1 MQRRRVVD
9 LDDEAGQPGHRL
21 SMPCGRSWC
30 PGAGARSRATRLMA
44 AAGRGGPRSSLS
56 PSMPHGGHSD
66 RRSAR
71 IIRRVLP
78 PVSAE
83 TIRVPGNDLPSRS
96 DMQLYDTYRRERD
109 IYRNPSKPR
118 IPATPG
124 TGRPRPVITIL
135 IRQASWGPIASRRH
149 GSLPSG
155 TGFQRG
161 NQRQVINPARHGWPA
176 GPRIRRLGRPA
187 ATHGGG

>member
-1 MQRRRVVD
+1 M
-9 LDDEAGQPGHRL
+9 
-21 SMPCGRSWC
+21 
-30 PGAGARSRATRLMA
+30 AT
-44 AAGRGGPRSSLS
+44 AGRGGPRSLLS

-66 RRSAR
+66 RRPAR
-71 IIRRVLP
+71 IIRRVVP

-83 TIRVPGNDLPSRS
+83 TIRVPGNDLPSCS
-96 DMQLYDTYRRERD
+96 DTQLYGTYRRERD

-118 IPATPG
+118 IPAAPG

-135 IRQASWGPIASRRH
+135 IRQASWDPIASRRH
-149 GSLPSG
+149 GSRPSG

-161 NQRQVINPARHGWPA
+161 NQRQVIKPTRHGLPA
-176 GPRIRRLGRPA
+176 GPRIRRLSRPA